1 MKVLSKKIENQVAH
15 FTIGADLAEI
25 EEYLDKACRRMV
37 NWETIP
43 GFEKGKAPREALEKH
58 FGREMLLDE
67 ANKELIP
74 GLYNK
79 VLAENEMEIIG
90 EATVKIIQKE
100 PLIFDVAVALK
111 PTLEIGDYRSIRLP
125 PEQPEELPS
134 NAVDAVL
141 ESIQRKFVD
150 YAIVDRLVK
159 IGDILTINFEST
171 IMGAPFI
178 QGKGKQLPVSK
189 DYPPGIPELHEHLIG
204 MKTNEEREFKIK
216 IADDYTNTAIAGKE
230 ASFKVKVIEIY
241 EERIPELNDSLAQLA
256 APDLKTMDS
265 LRERITKNLK
275 LDYEEKAKIKF
286 EEKLMAILIEKSKLE
301 VSPMI
306 IESETESM
314 LQDGLAQLRE
324 SCESQEDYEY
334 KLRQVSKDKLR
345 EKYKAI
351 ATKRV
356 LWDLILSEIAKKE
369 AISASSDE
377 IEQESKKLIK
387 GVSLREM
394 AKQRKMVYEQDYQ
407 DNIKNLIIARKTIAF
422 LSDIAT
428 GPINE
433 GVK

>member
-1 MKVLSKKIENQVAH
+1 
-15 FTIGADLAEI
+15 
-25 EEYLDKACRRMV
+25 
-37 NWETIP
+37 
-43 GFEKGKAPREALEKH
+43 
-58 FGREMLLDE
+58 
-67 ANKELIP
+67 
-74 GLYNK
+74 
-79 VLAENEMEIIG
+79 
-90 EATVKIIQKE
+90 
-100 PLIFDVAVALK
+100 
-111 PTLEIGDYRSIRLP
+111 
-125 PEQPEELPS
+125 
-134 NAVDAVL
+134 
-141 ESIQRKFVD
+141 
-150 YAIVDRLVK
+150 
-159 IGDILTINFEST
+159 
-171 IMGAPFI
+171 MGSPFI

-230 ASFKVKVIEIY
+230 ASFKVKVVEIY

-286 EEKLMAILIEKSKLE
+286 EEKLMAKLIEKSKLE

-314 LQDGLAQLRE
+314 LQDGLAELRE
-324 SCESQEDYEY
+324 SCESQEAYEY
-334 KLRQVSKDKLR
+334 KLRQISKDKLR

-356 LWDLILSEIAKKE
+356 LWDLILSEIAEKE

-387 GVSLREM
+387 GVSLREL
-394 AKQRKMVYEQDYQ
+394 AKQRKIVYEHDYQ

-422 LSDIAT
+422 LSEIAT